1 VAVHSTLGAFSW
13 LGSIDAAVAWD
24 VTRHWS
30 LWLGYR
36 VVGVGNI
43 AQADGQWPSDI
54 TTAGDLTGITG
65 GSSTIVQGGFAGFQG
80 RY

>member
-1 VAVHSTLGAFSW
+1 M
-13 LGSIDAAVAWD
+13 AWD
-24 VTRHWS
+24 VTENWS

-43 AQADGQWPSDI
+43 AQADGQWPSTI
-54 TTAGDLTGITG
+54 TSPESLSGIAAGTE
-65 GSSTIVQGGFAGFQG
+65 TIIHGGFAGFQS

>member
-1 VAVHSTLGAFSW
+1 
-13 LGSIDAAVAWD
+13 
-24 VTRHWS
+24 
-30 LWLGYR
+30 
-36 VVGVGNI
+36 VGVGNI